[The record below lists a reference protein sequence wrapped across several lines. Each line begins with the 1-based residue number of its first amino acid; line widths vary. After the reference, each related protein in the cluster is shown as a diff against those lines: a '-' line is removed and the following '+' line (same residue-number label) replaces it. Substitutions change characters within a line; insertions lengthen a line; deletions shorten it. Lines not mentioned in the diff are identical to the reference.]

1 MINLKKKIELSN
13 ILEKI
18 EIDGHSLENIKLL
31 DNLHSQPKSHVL
43 GITGPPGAG
52 KSSLIDKLITIIRK
66 KKKTVGVIAIDPS
79 SSKSGGALLGDRTRF
94 QLDPNDGGVYVRS
107 MAAKDYLG
115 GVSELTYPTMTV
127 MRSKFDFLIIET
139 VGVGQSET
147 SIKDIVDTVILCVQP
162 GSGDTIQFMKSGIF
176 EIPDLVVVTKCDMEE
191 LSNQTFSDLSGS
203 SSYFKNKNEWD
214 IKIILTSSHK
224 NIGLDSLVKDIEN
237 RWKWLVKEDRL
248 NKNRHCQDIEWMKN
262 SIIREFGL
270 VGFKKGFEK
279 ISYKKNP
286 FSELARISKVLKIN
300 S

>member
-1 MINLKKKIELSN
+1 MISLKKKIELSN

-18 EIDGHSLENIKLL
+18 EVDGDSLENIKLL
-31 DNLHSQPKSHVL
+31 DSFHSKPKSHVL

-107 MAAKDYLG
+107 MAAKSYLG

-176 EIPDLVVVTKCDMEE
+176 EIPDIVVVTKCDMQK

-224 NIGLDSLVKDIEN
+224 NIGLNSLEKDIEN
-237 RWKWLVKEDRL
+237 RWKWLIKENRL
-248 NKNRHCQDIEWMKN
+248 NKNRYSQDIEWMKN
-262 SIIREFGL
+262 SIIREFGFAGL
-270 VGFKKGFEK
+270 KKGFEK
-279 ISYKKNP
+279 INYKKNP
-286 FSELARISKVLKIN
+286 FSELARIYKDIKN
-300 S
+300 

>member
-1 MINLKKKIELSN
+1 MNNLKKKIELSK

-18 EIDGHSLENIKLL
+18 EVDGKSPENIKLL
-31 DNLHSQPKSHVL
+31 DKFHSKPKSHVL
-43 GITGPPGAG
+43 GITGPPGVG
-52 KSSLIDKLITIIRK
+52 KSSLIDKLISIIRE
-66 KKKTVGVIAIDPS
+66 KKKTVGVVAIDPS

-115 GVSELTYPTMTV
+115 GVSELTYPTMIV

-176 EIPDLVVVTKCDMEE
+176 EIPDLVVVTKCDMEK

-203 SSYFKNKNEWD
+203 SSYFKDKNAWD

-224 NIGLDSLVKDIEN
+224 NIGLDSLIKEIEN
-237 RWKWLVKEDRL
+237 RWRWLIKENVL
-248 NKNRHCQDIEWMKN
+248 NINRSSQDIQWMKN
-262 SIIREFGL
+262 CIIREFGMMGL
-270 VGFKKGFEK
+270 EKGFKK
-279 ISYKKNP
+279 INYKKNP
-286 FSELARISKVLKIN
+286 FLELSRIFKILK

>member
-1 MINLKKKIELSN
+1 MNNFKKKIELSKM
-13 ILEKI
+13 LEKI
-18 EIDGHSLENIKLL
+18 EVDGESSENIKLL
-31 DNLHSQPKSHVL
+31 DEFHSKPKSHVL

-52 KSSLIDKLITIIRK
+52 KSSLIDKLISIIRE
-66 KKKTVGVIAIDPS
+66 KKKTVGVVAIDPS

-176 EIPDLVVVTKCDMEE
+176 EIPDLVVVTKCDMEK

-203 SSYFKNKNEWD
+203 SSYFKDKNAWD

-224 NIGLDSLVKDIEN
+224 NIGLDSLIKEIEN
-237 RWKWLVKEDRL
+237 RWRWLIKE
-248 NKNRHCQDIEWMKN
+248 NVININRSSQDIQWMKN
-262 SIIREFGL
+262 CIIREFGMMGL
-270 VGFKKGFEK
+270 EKGFKK
-279 ISYKKNP
+279 INYKKNP
-286 FSELARISKVLKIN
+286 FLELSRIFKILK

>member
-1 MINLKKKIELSN
+1 MNNLKKKIELSKM
-13 ILEKI
+13 LEKI
-18 EIDGHSLENIKLL
+18 EVDGKSPENIKLL
-31 DNLHSQPKSHVL
+31 DKFHSKPKSHVL
-43 GITGPPGAG
+43 GITGPPGVG
-52 KSSLIDKLITIIRK
+52 KSSLIDKLISIIRE
-66 KKKTVGVIAIDPS
+66 KKKTVGVVAIDPS

-176 EIPDLVVVTKCDMEE
+176 EIPDLVVVTKCDMEK

-203 SSYFKNKNEWD
+203 SSYFKDKNAWD

-224 NIGLDSLVKDIEN
+224 NIGIDSLIKEIEN
-237 RWKWLVKEDRL
+237 RWRWLIKENVL
-248 NKNRHCQDIEWMKN
+248 NINRSSQDVQWIKNC
-262 SIIREFGL
+262 IIREFGMMGL
-270 VGFKKGFEK
+270 EKGFKK
-279 ISYKKNP
+279 INYKKNP
-286 FSELARISKVLKIN
+286 FLELSRIFKILK

>member
-18 EIDGHSLENIKLL
+18 EVDGDSLENIKLL
-31 DNLHSQPKSHVL
+31 DNFHSKPKSHVL

-107 MAAKDYLG
+107 MAAKNYLG

-176 EIPDLVVVTKCDMEE
+176 EIPDIVVVTKCDMQK

-224 NIGLDSLVKDIEN
+224 NIGLNSLEKDIEN
-237 RWKWLVKEDRL
+237 RWKWLIKENRL
-248 NKNRHCQDIEWMKN
+248 NKNRYSQDIEWMKN

-279 ISYKKNP
+279 INYKKNP
-286 FSELARISKVLKIN
+286 FSELARIYKDIKN
-300 S
+300 

>member
-18 EIDGHSLENIKLL
+18 EVDGNSLENIELL
-31 DNLHSQPKSHVL
+31 DNLHSKPKSHVL

-52 KSSLIDKLITIIRK
+52 KSSLIDKLIAIIRK

-79 SSKSGGALLGDRTRF
+79 SSKSGGALLGDRTRL

-115 GVSELTYPTMTV
+115 GVSELTYPAMTV

-176 EIPDLVVVTKCDMEE
+176 EIPD
-191 LSNQTFSDLSGS
+191 
-203 SSYFKNKNEWD
+203 
-214 IKIILTSSHK
+214 
-224 NIGLDSLVKDIEN
+224 
-237 RWKWLVKEDRL
+237 
-248 NKNRHCQDIEWMKN
+248 
-262 SIIREFGL
+262 
-270 VGFKKGFEK
+270 
-279 ISYKKNP
+279 
-286 FSELARISKVLKIN
+286 
-300 S
+300 

>member
-18 EIDGHSLENIKLL
+18 EVDGDSLECIKLL
-31 DNLHSQPKSHVL
+31 DGFHSKPRSHVL

-52 KSSLIDKLITIIRK
+52 KSSLIDKLITIMRK
-66 KKKTVGVIAIDPS
+66 KKRTVGVIAIDPS

-127 MRSKFDFLIIET
+127 MRSKFDLLIIET

-147 SIKDIVDTVILCVQP
+147 SIKDIVDTVVLCVQP

-176 EIPDLVVVTKCDMEE
+176 EIPDLVVVTKCDMEK

-203 SSYFKNKNEWD
+203 SNYFKNKNEWD

-224 NIGLDSLVKDIEN
+224 NIGLNSLEKDITD
-237 RWKWLVKEDRL
+237 RWKWLIKEDRL
-248 NKNRHCQDIEWMKN
+248 NKKRYTQDIEWMKN

-279 ISYKKNP
+279 INYKKNP
-286 FSELARISKVLKIN
+286 FSELARICKFLKN
-300 S
+300 

>member
-1 MINLKKKIELSN
+1 MNNFKKKIELSKM
-13 ILEKI
+13 LEKI
-18 EIDGHSLENIKLL
+18 EVDGESPENIKLL
-31 DNLHSQPKSHVL
+31 DKFHSKPKSHVL
-43 GITGPPGAG
+43 GITGPPGVG
-52 KSSLIDKLITIIRK
+52 KSSLIDKLISIIRE
-66 KKKTVGVIAIDPS
+66 KKKTVGVVAIDPS

-115 GVSELTYPTMTV
+115 GVSELTYPTMIV

-176 EIPDLVVVTKCDMEE
+176 EIPDLVVVTKCDMEK

-203 SSYFKNKNEWD
+203 SSYFKDKNAWD

-224 NIGLDSLVKDIEN
+224 NIGLDSLIKEIEN
-237 RWKWLVKEDRL
+237 RWRWLIKENVL
-248 NKNRHCQDIEWMKN
+248 NINRSSQDIQWMKN
-262 SIIREFGL
+262 CIIREFGMMGL
-270 VGFKKGFEK
+270 EKGFKK
-279 ISYKKNP
+279 INYKKNP
-286 FSELARISKVLKIN
+286 FLELSRIFKILK

>member
-18 EIDGHSLENIKLL
+18 EVEGLSLENIKLL
-31 DNLHSQPKSHVL
+31 DNLHSKPKSHVL

-52 KSSLIDKLITIIRK
+52 KSSLIDKLITIMRR

-94 QLDPNDGGVYVRS
+94 QLDPNDGGVFVRS

-115 GVSELTYPTMTV
+115 GVSELTYPSMTV

-176 EIPDLVVVTKCDMEE
+176 EIPDIVVVTKCDMEK

-224 NIGLDSLVKDIEN
+224 NIGLNSLEKDIEN
-237 RWKWLVKEDRL
+237 RWKWLIKEDRL
-248 NKNRHCQDIEWMKN
+248 NKNRHLQDIEWMKN
-262 SIIREFGL
+262 SITREFGL
-270 VGFKKGFEK
+270 AGLKKGFEK
-279 ISYKKNP
+279 HNYKKKP
-286 FSELARISKVLKIN
+286 FSELSRISKILKN
-300 S
+300 

>member
-1 MINLKKKIELSN
+1 MISLKKKIELSN

-18 EIDGHSLENIKLL
+18 EVDGDSLENIKLL
-31 DNLHSQPKSHVL
+31 DNFHSKPKSHVL

-107 MAAKDYLG
+107 MAAKNYLG

-176 EIPDLVVVTKCDMEE
+176 EIPDIVVVTKCDMQK

-224 NIGLDSLVKDIEN
+224 NIGLNSLEKDIEN
-237 RWKWLVKEDRL
+237 RWKWLINEDRL
-248 NKNRHCQDIEWMKN
+248 NKNRYLQDIEWMKN

-270 VGFKKGFEK
+270 AGLKKGFEQ
-279 ISYKKNP
+279 INYKKNP
-286 FSELARISKVLKIN
+286 FSELARISKVLKN
-300 S
+300 

>member
-1 MINLKKKIELSN
+1 MNNFKKKIELSKM
-13 ILEKI
+13 LEKI
-18 EIDGHSLENIKLL
+18 EVDGNSPENVELL
-31 DNLHSQPKSHVL
+31 DKFHSKPKSHVL
-43 GITGPPGAG
+43 GITGPPGVG
-52 KSSLIDKLITIIRK
+52 KSSLIDKLISIIRE
-66 KKKTVGVIAIDPS
+66 KKKTVGVVAIDPS

-176 EIPDLVVVTKCDMEE
+176 EIPDLVVITKCDMEK

-203 SSYFKNKNEWD
+203 SSYFKDKNAWD

-224 NIGLDSLVKDIEN
+224 NIGFNSLIKEIEN
-237 RWKWLVKEDRL
+237 RWRWLIKENVL
-248 NKNRHCQDIEWMKN
+248 NINRSSQDLQWMKN
-262 SIIREFGL
+262 SIIREFGMKGL
-270 VGFKKGFEK
+270 EKGLKK
-279 ISYKKNP
+279 INYKKNP
-286 FSELARISKVLKIN
+286 FLELSRIFKILKN
-300 S
+300 